1 MLDELNKI
9 KKEEFEI
16 INTYIKENIDD
27 LNISI
32 NDEEAELA
40 SLNEEIRQKLLSGE
54 YSDISNLSIE
64 ANKVDK
70 EIYNLKENLRK
81 SEDLIR
87 KINGFI
93 SNPNSLDLNEQTILE
108 EEAISL
114 NDDELKN
121 KIIKFRRNKLN
132 FIQHCLSETIEEL
145 KMDIEDAQADL
156 AFFDTNSKK
165 MLSKYKWEELSK
177 LASQANLAKT
187 TLYIKQKMLE
197 DAKGLYDE
205 IEDCLSDVN
214 SKLIKRILASLEEDT
229 FNLMNAVKNFD
240 YNNIKKPEEKN
251 EEIDK
256 IEAALKDVE
265 TNLDIDK
272 LNQIRDE
279 ISLLKDE
286 KEKERLLKKVEEIET
301 KIKEQK
307 IKKVEEKIKVF
318 EGSKGMAD
326 FVDANNALKALDDCP
341 EKADLIQRLNCAQLE
356 MKLNCLEN
364 EIASSEEIQSE
375 DVEEA
380 IEVYRSLKDENRRLY
395 KDRLN
400 EVISYYN
407 KQQQYSKQVEEL
419 EEKPKKY
426 GFFTKFSE
434 FVAGGLINSIT
445 ASKFYRKHLQKKLE
459 KAEEKSDDKKKQK
472 IENKI
477 NQIGIVNGIR
487 LFVNRNRI
495 ASLKPKLCKE
505 NQKLG
510 AFGRLIQN
518 IRTKRYDKAVS
529 YVSDKMSKKLYK
541 LSQDS
546 STFENKVITKNV
558 INQYLDNLSMTN
570 DIEVVSKEADDF
582 IKEAGEKGIIEN
594 CERAA
599 YNQEIKDILDFRK
612 ENEDYIVSDYVI
624 EQDEL
629 DNMIK
634 YYDEDSLSNEIW
646 CLKK

>member
-286 KEKERLLKKVEEIET
+286 KEKERLLKNVEEIET

-318 EGSKGMAD
+318 EGSKGMDD

-400 EVISYYN
+400 EIISYYN

-505 NQKLG
+505 NPKLG

-570 DIEVVSKEADDF
+570 DI
-582 IKEAGEKGIIEN
+582 
-594 CERAA
+594 
-599 YNQEIKDILDFRK
+599 
-612 ENEDYIVSDYVI
+612 
-624 EQDEL
+624 
-629 DNMIK
+629 
-634 YYDEDSLSNEIW
+634 
-646 CLKK
+646 